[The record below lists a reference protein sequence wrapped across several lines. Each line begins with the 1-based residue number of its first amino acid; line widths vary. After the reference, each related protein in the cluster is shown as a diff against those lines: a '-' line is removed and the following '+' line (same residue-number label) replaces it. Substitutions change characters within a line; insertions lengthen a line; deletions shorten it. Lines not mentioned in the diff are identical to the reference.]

1 MKKGGGFMRCFK
13 RMPARAK
20 LVRVLVVGAALMLAG
35 PAAVAQTPKAQPNSP
50 VGGPNWNP
58 KVDTAPAVDGIA
70 LEPRQVEIVSK
81 VNGYFNAL
89 IKLKGTFVQTSPDK
103 KRLKGKFYMLKPG
116 RVRFEYAPPSRQ
128 LVVSDGH
135 QIAIQ
140 DLDINTDDRVMVD
153 QTPFRV
159 LLRQDV
165 DLLRDSR
172 ILEVQEADDLLIVAL
187 QDKGKDASGKIR
199 LFMAKSPAL
208 ELKEWVTTDNQGL
221 DTRVEVS
228 NLDHNADVEAKLFKI
243 TSPQVKHFQ

>member
-1 MKKGGGFMRCFK
+1 MGGDLMGRLK
-13 RMPARAK
+13 RMHGR
-20 LVRVLVVGAALMLAG
+20 LETVMVVIAG
-35 PAAVAQTPKAQPNSP
+35 AAVALASSSALAQTKQAPPNSP

-58 KVDTAPAVDGIA
+58 KVNVAPAVAGIT
-70 LEPRQVEIVSK
+70 LDPQQVEIVNK
-81 VNGYFNAL
+81 VNGYFNKL
-89 IKLKGTFVQTSPDK
+89 DKLKGAFVQTSPDK
-103 KRLKGKFYMLKPG
+103 KRLKGKFYLLKPG
-116 RVRFEYAPPSRQ
+116 RIRFEYSLPSRQ

-159 LLRQDV
+159 LLRKDV
-165 DLLRDSR
+165 DLLRDAR

-187 QDKGKDASGKIR
+187 QDKGQDSNGKIR
-199 LFMAKSPAL
+199 LFLAKTPTL

-228 NLDHNADVEAKLFKI
+228 NLDHEARVEPVLFKI
-243 TSPQVKHFQ
+243 TSPQLKNLQ